1 MKTTEIIRTAGKTAF
16 AVILTGMYAC
26 NSFLDVVP
34 KDQVSDQTLWQSI
47 ENADLFLNSIYTG
60 VPGPFNSGDPLE
72 NYSDN
77 AINGISGRYST
88 TVYGNSSYTPAN
100 GPSQWGHY
108 ANIRKCNLFIEKAN
122 ESQLPDSWKKVRL
135 GEARFLRAYYY
146 TLLALH
152 HGGVPVI
159 TDVLNQNTQGES
171 IFRPRNTFEET
182 IRFITDECAA
192 IAEDLPLTA
201 SSGRVT
207 KGAALTLKAWCE
219 LFTASPMYNPS
230 GNKEKWKQAAATYQK
245 VIDLDVYKLFPDYGT
260 LFLEANN
267 NNIEVI
273 FDKAYL
279 GGTNLGNAK
288 TSNYGPTFVDGVARG
303 FAGTNPTQELV
314 DEYAMA
320 NGLPITDP
328 LSGYDPQKPY
338 VNREKRFYDDIIYD
352 GAEWLGSEIVM
363 KQGVGSRNQTDLS
376 DNNEATNTGYYWRKG
391 VDPKYATVGNNQN
404 SAHFIIFRYAE
415 VLLAYAEA
423 QNEAAGPDA
432 SVYKAVNQVRQRVS
446 LPALKEGLSQEEM
459 RIAIHRERRVELSS
473 EEKRWYDIIR
483 LKLADKVLNG
493 SLHAILIGAEQG
505 KWVYK
510 KVPAAGGARIF
521 HPEKNY
527 LYPIP
532 QSAIDTNPKL
542 VQNPNY

>member
-1 MKTTEIIRTAGKTAF
+1 MNTAEIIRTTRKTAF
-16 AVILTGMYAC
+16 VVILSGMYAC

-34 KDQVSDQTLWQSI
+34 KDQVSDQTLWQST
-47 ENADLFLNSIYTG
+47 ENADLFLNSIYTAL
-60 VPGPFNSGDPLE
+60 PGPFNNGDPLE

-88 TVYGNSSYTPAN
+88 TVYGNSSYTPSN

-108 ANIRKCNLFIEKAN
+108 GNIRKCNLFIEKAN

-146 TLLALH
+146 MLLALH
-152 HGGVPVI
+152 HGGVPII
-159 TDVLNQNTQGES
+159 TDVLNQNTQGEG

-182 IRFITDECAA
+182 IRFITDECTAV
-192 IAEDLPLTA
+192 AEDLPLTA

-219 LFTASPMYNPS
+219 LFTASPLHNPS
-230 GNKEKWKQAAATYQK
+230 DDKEKWLQAAAAYQK
-245 VIDLDVYKLFPDYGT
+245 VIDLNAYKLFPDYST

-320 NGLPITDP
+320 NGLPIADP
-328 LSGYDPQKPY
+328 LSGYDPQNPY

-352 GAEWLGSEIVM
+352 GAEWLGSEIIM

-415 VLLAYAEA
+415 VLLGYAEA

-432 SVYKAVNQVRQRVS
+432 SVYRAVNQVRERVG
-446 LPALKEGLSQEEM
+446 LPPLKEGLSKAEM
-459 RIAIHRERRVELSS
+459 RTAIHRERRVELSS

-483 LKLADKVLNG
+483 LKLAEKVLNG
-493 SLHAILIGAEQG
+493 NLQAILIEEQQG

-521 HPEKNY
+521 YPEKNY
-527 LYPIP
+527 VNPIP